1 MNNPRAEAKQIE
13 MLLKTKYR
21 VPDRL
26 LKTYRYACCD
36 KAVQDSHE
44 IKANRLYTL
53 LALVLHEQLGFG
65 NKRVYKF
72 LSAYSDRYEA
82 FYNSG
87 CDWRSLMEECR
98 AKTGMIIRTGEEGDE
113 LCEFT
118 DENEREYKEKH
129 EQPI

>member
-1 MNNPRAEAKQIE
+1 MKKNEIPARQIE
-13 MLLKTKYR
+13 KLLRAKYR

-26 LKTYRYACCD
+26 LKEYRYACCD

-87 CDWRSLMEECR
+87 CKWAELMEECR
-98 AKTGMIIRTGEEGDE
+98 EKTGMIIRTGEEGDE
-113 LCEFT
+113 LCEYY
-118 DENEREYKEKH
+118 DDNERELQRADE
-129 EQPI
+129 